1 MSAIAAAVFRAVK
14 FVNLFARCQH
24 LSDIA
29 ANVYSNILSYPV
41 PLFPR
46 QFRPKYGTEDGKE
59 NGTEAATGKT
69 KT

>member
-14 FVNLFARCQH
+14 FVNLFSRCQH

-29 ANVYSNILSYPV
+29 ANVYSSILSYPA

-46 QFRPKYGTEDGKE
+46 QFRPKCDNLIGHR
-59 NGTEAATGKT
+59 NPFSILT
-69 KT
+69 KRKK